1 MNLHALRLFHTVA
14 RLGSVTRAAEELR
27 LSQPAVTIQVR
38 NLEQE
43 LGLTLLA
50 PKGRGVLLT
59 EAGACVAAEA
69 RRLFALEEEVEARV
83 AAFREGR
90 TGRLRIA
97 ATYLPSNFLLPAWTA
112 RFRETHRGV
121 SLSLSTANAQEALRR
136 LTHYEADLAVIGGGP
151 EAASGITRRLLRED
165 PMWFVVPPGHPLAG
179 REASLGELMREP
191 FVLREPGSFT
201 RDMLLSLCRT
211 AHVEP
216 PRISL
221 EMDGFSETL
230 RAVAAGCGAAFASA
244 AEVRPYIERGEVARV
259 FVPSAAAV
267 NPISLCLREGEEPSP
282 TAAAFLSL
290 IEASHP
296 PAGGSP

>member
-14 RLGSVTRAAEELR
+14 RTGSVTRAAEELR

-69 RRLFALEEEVEARV
+69 KRLFALEEEVEARV

-90 TGRLRIA
+90 TGRLRVA
-97 ATYLPSNFLLPAWTA
+97 ATYLPANFLLPAWTA
-112 RFRETHRGV
+112 RFRQTHGGV
-121 SLSLSTANAQEALRR
+121 SLSLSTANAKEALHR

-151 EAASGITRRLLRED
+151 PTESGVYRRLLFED

-179 REASLGELMREP
+179 RKASLGELMREP
-191 FVLREPGSFT
+191 FILREPGSFT

-211 AHVEP
+211 ALVEP
-216 PRISL
+216 PRVTL
-221 EMDGFSETL
+221 EMDGFGETL

-259 FVPSAAAV
+259 EVPSAVAV
-267 NPISLCLREGEEPSP
+267 NPIALCLREGEEPSP
-282 TAAAFLSL
+282 AAAAFISL
-290 IEASHP
+290 IEASVS
-296 PAGGSP
+296 PAGPEA